1 MSYRIKTAAR
11 LTGIPRNTLLAW
23 ERRYQVVEPARAP
36 NGYRVYTDTD
46 IARLISV
53 RQLLD
58 QGFKVGEAVRLLQQS
73 HDVQG
78 DESAVTG
85 VRVAVVHTGL
95 VEQLT
100 AANVGATS
108 LSLVRTASN
117 VDALLRASPTAIDVL
132 VVQLEQ
138 LGDQPRRTLVNTLN
152 RLGISMAIVPYT
164 YAPQQVLKSLISSGV
179 RIVREPVRA
188 AQLIGIVHE
197 VMAVAR
203 ASPDVAV
210 GMRGP
215 PPPVQ
220 IPELELESAPRRF
233 SDLELARLAEIRS
246 AIACECPN
254 HLADLVRSLTAF
266 EDYSARCIANS
277 PEDEAL
283 HGWLGRN
290 TSRARHVIEEM
301 LWEIIVRDDL
311 PFAQPI
317 IGQSGS
323 GEVGS
328 SVE

>member
-1 MSYRIKTAAR
+1 
-11 LTGIPRNTLLAW
+11 
-23 ERRYQVVEPARAP
+23 
-36 NGYRVYTDTD
+36 VYTHT
-46 IARLISV
+46 AKAPRKSV

-73 HDVQG
+73 QDVQG
-78 DESAVTG
+78 DDTPMTG

-95 VEQLT
+95 VEQLS
-100 AANVGATS
+100 AANIAATS
-108 LSLVRTASN
+108 LSLVRTAAS
-117 VDALLRASPTAIDVL
+117 VDALLLARPTGIDVL

-164 YAPQQVLKSLISSGV
+164 YAPQQVLKSLIASGV

-197 VMAVAR
+197 VMAVSR
-203 ASPDVAV
+203 ASSDVAV

-215 PPPVQ
+215 PPVVH
-220 IPELELESAPRRF
+220 IPDVDLESAPRRF
-233 SDLELARLAEIRS
+233 DDLELARLAEIRS
-246 AIACECPN
+246 SIACECPN

-266 EDYSARCIANS
+266 EAYSARCIVNS

-301 LWEIIVRDDL
+301 LWEVIVRDDL
-311 PFAQPI
+311 PFAQPAL
-317 IGQSGS
+317 GQPAAV
-323 GEVGS
+323 EVGS
-328 SVE
+328 NVEEC